1 MTYEER
7 LKKSCN
13 KGYLCI
19 GLDPVPE
26 KLPEP
31 LRKARNGVARFVEAI
46 ILATSPYAAA
56 YKPNLA
62 FFEALG
68 RDGEAALERAV
79 DAVRVHAP
87 HALLIGDGKRGDIGS
102 TAERYASALF
112 DRYGFDAAT
121 VNPWF
126 GADGVLPF
134 TEREEH
140 GVYLLAATS
149 NPSSA
154 QVQESGDDPLY
165 LRIARLASEE
175 WNQHNN
181 IGLVVGAT
189 RVETMTAIRETAP
202 ELPWLIPGIGA
213 QGGDLEASVRHGMGE
228 NAIPSMINSSRG
240 ILYASSGEDFRE
252 AAAQQAQELAEN
264 IRNSVAGIVQG
275 WNTP

>member
-1 MTYEER
+1 MTFQER
-7 LKKSCN
+7 LSKASEN
-13 KGYLCI
+13 GYLCI

-26 KLPEP
+26 RLPEP
-31 LRKARNGVARFVEAI
+31 LRKTRNGVARFVEAI
-46 ILATSPYAAA
+46 ILATAPYAAS

-62 FFEALG
+62 FYEALG
-68 RDGEAALERAV
+68 KDGEAALERAV

-126 GADGVLPF
+126 GSDGVLPF
-134 TEREEH
+134 SQRPEH

-165 LRIARLASEE
+165 LRIAKLAQEE
-175 WNQHNN
+175 WNEHNN

-189 RVETMTAIRETAP
+189 RVETMDTIRKTAP
-202 ELPWLIPGIGA
+202 DLPWLIPGVGA
-213 QGGDLEASVRHGMGE
+213 QGGDLDASVRHGMTGSVL
-228 NAIPSMINSSRG
+228 PSMINSSRG
-240 ILYASSGEDFRE
+240 ILYASSGEDFQEASARE
-252 AAAQQAQELAEN
+252 AKKLAEAIQTSVGN
-264 IRNSVAGIVQG
+264 IQES
-275 WNTP
+275 